1 MDAISIV
8 IKDPANNNLGRH
20 SMFDIK
26 PNKQQAK
33 KILQELRDPSIKIEK
48 LLKYLYLYYE
58 YIGVHD
64 FIINKL
70 YDYSEEELNS
80 FMTQLCYLCIQRGS
94 QSLEK
99 FLVDK
104 CATSASFYFLVR
116 AIVDAYSVNV
126 KLDADEL
133 RNLQKFKE
141 DTEKSYVNGI
151 SSRSCMYMNRRI
163 LYKIKDSIRLNHFLQ
178 IYLYKA
184 TQEIINQ
191 ANQKGSRMD
200 YIKLNDSFLGNM
212 VNYSLLLKGIEKPDQ
227 KAKLKE
233 FMDNE
238 NFWIINTLRKV
249 NTDAQYEGI
258 TIPFRRAQNSKY
270 NSSLVVKIISDEV
283 TCFNTRTRVPY
294 RVAIETIDIEELKK
308 YGRTNRESNSDQQ
321 AAQLL
326 NQQNSKIK
334 QLVARLALAVKAQSP
349 SENKKQNKY
358 NDNLVV
364 LLEQEKKKEEE
375 EQKKEEML
383 KTQGIKYF
391 KKTSINYQEPE
402 TRSRKEILKEG
413 KQKFNEK
420 FPPKKLI
427 RSTSQGILETQK
439 IQKFK
444 NVIKAAFFQAKNK
457 KRSKSVRG
465 IKHEEL
471 ISNLKTLTTSKKLN
485 FKQVQ
490 KIQDIIA
497 HIDNKDDI
505 KSLQDIDSEPVRK
518 LEPWGEFWEDKKKL
532 IRAQSEYGKYKSYC
546 CRAVIFKGGDDLRQ
560 EILAMQLIYKFK
572 EIFMD
577 KGLKLW
583 LRPYEILVLSASS
596 GILEFL
602 PDTLSIDA
610 LKKKVDGFTNL
621 YDFYQD
627 TFGDYFD
634 EAQKNFI
641 ESLAGYSIVS
651 YLLQFKDRH
660 NGNIL
665 INNEGRLIHIDFGFM
680 FSISPGNM
688 NWENAPFKLT
698 KEYVQ
703 LMGGQQSDQY
713 SYYKDLLFM
722 GFQAILEKVEDIIFM
737 VQIMQ
742 EDSDLPCFKYF
753 DQQVFRQRFREDLKD
768 NDVGLRQYVEKLV
781 SDSYDN
787 TRTNLYDYFQL
798 RSNGIKP

>member
-1 MDAISIV
+1 M
-8 IKDPANNNLGRH
+8 NRH
-20 SMFDIK
+20 SVFDIQ

-33 KILQELRDPSIKIEK
+33 KILQELSQESIKIEK
-48 LLKYLYLYYE
+48 LLKHLYLFYE

-64 FIINKL
+64 FIVNKL
-70 YDYSEEELNS
+70 YNYSEAELNF

-104 CATSASFYFLVR
+104 CAISASFYFLVEFILQQNVKAIHYVIQVR
-116 AIVDAYSVNV
+116 SIVDAYSVNI
-126 KLDADEL
+126 KLEVEEQK
-133 RNLQKFKE
+133 NLQKFKE
-141 DTEKSYVNGI
+141 DVEKSYVNGI
-151 SSRSCMYMNRRI
+151 SSRSC
-163 LYKIKDSIRLNHFLQ
+163 
-178 IYLYKA
+178 IYLKENRP

-191 ANQKGSRMD
+191 ANEKGARME
-200 YIKLNDSFLGNM
+200 YIKLNDCFLGNM

-249 NTDAQYEGI
+249 SADIQYEGI
-258 TIPFRRAQNSKY
+258 TIPFKRALGSKHNS
-270 NSSLVVKIISDEV
+270 NLVVKIISDEV

-308 YGRTNRESNSDQQ
+308 YGRTNRESNTDQQ

-334 QLVARLALAVKAQSP
+334 QLVARLAQAVKAQST
-349 SENKKQNKY
+349 SENRKQNKY

-375 EQKKEEML
+375 EKKKEEML

-391 KKTSINYQEPE
+391 KKTSINYKEPE

-420 FPPKKLI
+420 FPPKKLL
-427 RSTSQGILETQK
+427 RSTSQEIQEAQK

-444 NVIKAAFFQAKNK
+444 NLIKAAFFQAQNK
-457 KRSKSVRG
+457 KSNKLENIKRSKSVRG

-471 ISNLKTLTTSKKLN
+471 IQNLKTLTNSKKLN

-505 KSLQDIDSEPVRK
+505 KSIQDIYSEPVRK

-560 EILAMQLIYKFK
+560 EILAMQLIYKFQ
-572 EIFMD
+572 EIFEQAQ
-577 KGLKLW
+577 LKLW

-627 TFGDYFD
+627 TFGDYFE

-651 YLLQFKDRH
+651 FLLQFKDRH

-703 LMGGQQSDQY
+703 LMGGLKSDQY

-768 NDVGLRQYVEKLV
+768 NDAGLRQYVEKLV
-781 SDSYDN
+781 NDSYDN

-798 RSNGIKP
+798 KSNGIKP

>member
-8 IKDPANNNLGRH
+8 IKDPENNNLGRH
-20 SMFDIK
+20 SVFDIK
-26 PNKQQAK
+26 PNKQQTRR
-33 KILQELRDPSIKIEK
+33 ILQELNEPSIQIEK
-48 LLKYLYLYYE
+48 LLKYLYLFYE

-70 YDYSEEELNS
+70 YNYSEAELNF

-116 AIVDAYSVNV
+116 SIVDAYSVNI
-126 KLDADEL
+126 KLDVDEQ

-141 DTEKSYVNGI
+141 DVEKSYVNGI
-151 SSRSCMYMNRRI
+151 SCRSCFYLKENRP
-163 LYKIKDSIRLNHFLQ
+163 
-178 IYLYKA
+178 

-191 ANQKGSRMD
+191 ANEKGARID

-249 NTDAQYEGI
+249 NTDTQYEGI
-258 TIPFRRAQNSKY
+258 TIPFRRPLKSKY
-270 NSSLVVKIISDEV
+270 SSNLVVKIISDEV

-294 RVAIETIDIEELKK
+294 RVAIETIDIEELKIN
-308 YGRTNRESNSDQQ
+308 GRTNRESNSDLQ
-321 AAQLL
+321 ATQLL

-334 QLVARLALAVKAQSP
+334 QLVARLAQAVKAQTP
-349 SENKKQNKY
+349 SQNNKQNKY

-391 KKTSINYQEPE
+391 KKTSMNYQEPE
-402 TRSRKEILKEG
+402 TRSRKEILKES

-420 FPPKKLI
+420 FPPKKLL
-427 RSTSQGILETQK
+427 RSTSQGILEAQK

-444 NVIKAAFFQAKNK
+444 NAIKAAFFKAKNK

-471 ISNLKTLTTSKKLN
+471 ISNLKTMTNSKKLN

-505 KSLQDIDSEPVRK
+505 KSMQDIDSEPVRK

-532 IRAQSEYGKYKSYC
+532 IRAQSEYGKYKSYQ

-560 EILAMQLIYKFK
+560 EILAMQLIYKFQK
-572 EIFMD
+572 IFMD
-577 KGLKLW
+577 AGLKLW

-753 DQQVFRQRFREDLKD
+753 DQQVFRQRFREDLKN

-798 RSNGIKP
+798 KSNGIKP